1 MSRRSGGAQQAESA
15 AAKRGSR
22 VGLKDIAAELGI
34 SQSAVSLAINDKPG
48 VSEETKRNVKEA
60 AIRLGWVPTY
70 AAQALGSSK
79 TMTVGFAPMR
89 PRNDFQDE
97 SFMLHFMAGA
107 QTSLSRKGYGLL
119 YRPCLSLE
127 EETRIYRDWAR
138 GKRVDAVI
146 LVDLRTEDPRPAL
159 LRELGLPAVLAGG
172 PDPDNIVPSLSIDD
186 SRVME
191 MVLTHLNLLGHSHI
205 AYLSGDASLDYCLSR
220 AKAFEEF
227 TVRRGLGLLWIEYTG
242 FDPNQAV
249 EITQRLLGEE
259 EPPTAFIFENE
270 TLAAAS
276 IRMITEIKVRQSAA
290 GVSSRSYPYNM
301 PATVSFE
308 DSFIC
313 EKSYPSITAVHRD
326 AGEYGAKV
334 ANLLLKVLRG
344 EQVSGNRRILPP
356 QLIVRESTRIASP

>member
-205 AYLSGDASLDYCLSR
+205 AYLVHCAEGIGPPVDRVHRIRPESGRGDYTAVVGGGGASH
-220 AKAFEEF
+220 
-227 TVRRGLGLLWIEYTG
+227 G
-242 FDPNQAV
+242 FHFRERNAGCGQHPHDHRNQ
-249 EITQRLLGEE
+249 G
-259 EPPTAFIFENE
+259 
-270 TLAAAS
+270 AS
-276 IRMITEIKVRQSAA
+276 IRGRGAVALLSVQYA
-290 GVSSRSYPYNM
+290 G
-301 PATVSFE
+301 
-308 DSFIC
+308 
-313 EKSYPSITAVHRD
+313 H
-326 AGEYGAKV
+326 GEF
-334 ANLLLKVLRG
+334 
-344 EQVSGNRRILPP
+344 
-356 QLIVRESTRIASP
+356 